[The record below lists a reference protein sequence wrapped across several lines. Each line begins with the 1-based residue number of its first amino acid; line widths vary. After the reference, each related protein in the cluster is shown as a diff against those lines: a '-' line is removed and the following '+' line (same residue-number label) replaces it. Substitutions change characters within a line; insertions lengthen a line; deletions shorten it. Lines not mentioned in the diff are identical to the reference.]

1 MREVLSV
8 LRGLFPGRA
17 ELDLTLITGSLVG
30 DAGPGC
36 RGEMGSR
43 ISELPLC
50 QRVSRELDLCYSV
63 MGSLFQCGF
72 RQTLFSI
79 QLMHYADLYTATCLN
94 FLYHPLS
101 SLYRAASELVGPC
114 GTSLAS
120 LNLHPRRTHGCLALP
135 RAFEV
140 TRPPSPISRHK
151 WAKPLQITVCLI
163 KNALEGLWFY
173 R

>member
-1 MREVLSV
+1 M
-8 LRGLFPGRA
+8 
-17 ELDLTLITGSLVG
+17 G

-36 RGEMGSR
+36 RGGMGSR

-63 MGSLFQCGF
+63 MSSLFQCGF
-72 RQTLFSI
+72 RQTLFSS
-79 QLMHYADLYTATCLN
+79 QLMRYADLYTATCLN

-101 SLYRAASELVGPC
+101 SLYRAAPELVGPC

-120 LNLHPRRTHGCLALP
+120 LNLRPRRTHGCLALP

-151 WAKPLQITVCLI
+151 WAKHLQITVCLI